1 MRKVTI
7 KGLLA
12 HKLRLAL
19 TALAIVLGVTF
30 ISGTFVLTDTLQ
42 NTFTTLFGSIYAK
55 VDFQVRGVAQLG
67 SGAGATRNELPESL
81 LATVRRVP
89 GVEAADGQVTGY
101 AQFVARDG
109 KAIAAGGGAPTL
121 GVAYDPEQKI
131 SPLHLIAG
139 GPPVTPDDVV
149 MDAGTAQKY
158 HFAVGQRVRILSAGP
173 PRTFTITGITQFGT
187 ADNLAG
193 ATLAAFT
200 LPTAQAIA
208 QETGKV
214 DDINVVTAP
223 GASKA
228 AVQRAIARVLPPGV
242 QVVTGQTV
250 VNESTSSIS
259 QALSFFSTALLVFAF
274 ISLFVG
280 AFTIYNTFSIIVGQR
295 TRELALLRIVGAS
308 RRQVFGSV
316 LGEAAITGFVSS
328 VIGLGLGVLAAL
340 GLQALLGGFGVTLPP
355 GSLVFEPRTVL
366 VGLAVGI
373 GVTVVSAIGPARGAV
388 RIPPVV
394 ALDDRQSVAGAS
406 LRRRFTWG
414 SVLALAGAVLLGL
427 GLAQPAIQL
436 VGIGAAGLFIGV
448 ATLSP
453 AIARP
458 LSSVIGRP
466 LPRLL
471 GVAGKLGRENS
482 MRSPRRTA
490 QTAAALMVGLALV
503 SAMAVFGASL
513 SRSATSSAD
522 QAISADMIVTATGS
536 GQLSNSV
543 PATAS
548 AVPGVTATTAF
559 YGGPFEFQ
567 NSLTRLTAVST
578 DRLAETVILRMTAGS
593 PAALSRGEL
602 LIDSTTA
609 RAKHLRVGGTV
620 RARFALTGPAVLR
633 IGGIYQAN
641 ALIGS
646 YLVSAGFFLA
656 HFPPQPPAGL
666 LLRTGGSTATDSAVT
681 RALAPYP
688 NLQVQTRAQ
697 FEQAQVSSVNQLL
710 GLVYALLGLAVIIAL
725 VGIVNTL
732 MLSVFERTREI
743 GLLRAVG
750 MQRRQVRAM
759 VRSEAVI
766 LAIFGAIVGIVIGTA
781 LGLALVASLR
791 QQGITET
798 VVPVSNLVIFLLLA
812 ALLGLVAASWPAR
825 RAARLDVLAAI
836 AAE

>member
-42 NTFTTLFGSIYAK
+42 NTFTVLFGNIYAK

-67 SGAGATRNELPESL
+67 TGANATRNELPESL
-81 LATVRRVP
+81 LATVRGVP
-89 GVEAADGQVTGY
+89 GVQAAQGEVTGY

-109 KAIAAGGGAPTL
+109 KAISTGGAPTL
-121 GVAYDPEQKI
+121 AVAFDPDQQI

-139 GPPVTPDDVV
+139 GPPAAPEDVV

-158 HFAVGQRVRILSAGP
+158 DFTVGQTVRILSAGP
-173 PRTFTITGITQFGT
+173 PRTFTITGITEFGT
-187 ADNLAG
+187 ANNLAG

-208 QETGKV
+208 QVPGKL
-214 DDINVVTAP
+214 DAINVVTAP
-223 GASKA
+223 GASQA
-228 AVQRAIARVLPPGV
+228 AVQKAIGRALPPGAE
-242 QVVTGQTV
+242 VVTGQTV
-250 VNESTSSIS
+250 ANENTSSVN

-316 LGEAAITGFVSS
+316 LAEAAITGLVSS

-340 GLQALLGGFGVTLPP
+340 GLQALLRGFGVTLPP

-366 VGLAVGI
+366 VGLAVGV

-394 ALDDRQSVAGAS
+394 ALDDRQSAARAS
-406 LRRRFTWG
+406 LRRRFIWG
-414 SVLALAGAVLLGL
+414 TAVAVIGAVLLGL
-427 GLAQPAIQL
+427 GLAKPAIQL
-436 VGIGAAGLFIGV
+436 VGIGAAALFIGV

-453 AIARP
+453 ALARP

-513 SRSATSSAD
+513 SKSATSSAD
-522 QAISADMIVTATGS
+522 QAISADLIVTATGS
-536 GQLSNSV
+536 GELSNSV

-548 AVPGVTATTAF
+548 AVPGVTASSAV
-559 YGGPFEFQ
+559 YQGPFEFQ
-567 NSLTRLTAVST
+567 NTLTSLTAVST
-578 DRLAETVILRMTAGS
+578 DHLADTVILRMTAGT

-609 RAKHLRVGGTV
+609 TSKHLSVGDPV
-620 RARFALTGPAVLR
+620 RARFARTGPAVLR

-646 YLVSAGFFLA
+646 YLVSAAFFGA
-656 HFPPQPPAGL
+656 HYPPQPPGAL
-666 LLRTGGSTATDSAVT
+666 LLRTNGAAVDHAVT
-681 RALAPYP
+681 KALAPYQ

-697 FEQAQVSSVNQLL
+697 FEQSQVSAVNQLL

-725 VGIVNTL
+725 IGIVNTL

-750 MQRRQVRAM
+750 MRRRQVRAM

-791 QQGITET
+791 QQGITDT
-798 VVPVSNLVIFLLLA
+798 AVPVTSLLIFLLLS

>member
-42 NTFTTLFGSIYAK
+42 NTFTVLFGNIYQK
-55 VDFQVRGVAQLG
+55 VDFQVRGIAQLG
-67 SGAGATRNELPESL
+67 TGANATRNELPESL
-81 LATVRRVP
+81 LATVRGVP
-89 GVEAADGQVTGY
+89 GVQAAVGEVTGY

-109 KAIAAGGGAPTL
+109 KAISTGGAPTL
-121 GVAYDPEQKI
+121 AVAFDPDQQI

-158 HFAVGQRVRILSAGP
+158 DFTVGQTVRILSAGP
-173 PRTFTITGITQFGT
+173 PRTFTITGITEFGT
-187 ADNLAG
+187 ANNLAG

-208 QETGKV
+208 LQTGKL
-214 DDINVVTAP
+214 DAINVVTAP

-228 AVQRAIARVLPPGV
+228 AVQRAIARALPPGAE
-242 QVVTGQTV
+242 VVTGQTV
-250 VNESTSSIS
+250 ADENTSSVN

-316 LGEAAITGFVSS
+316 LAEAAITGLVSS

-340 GLQALLGGFGVTLPP
+340 GLQALLRGFGVTLPP

-366 VGLAVGI
+366 VGLAVGV

-394 ALDDRQSVAGAS
+394 ALDDRQSAAGPS

-414 SVLALAGAVLLGL
+414 TVLALAGAVLLGI
-427 GLAQPAIQL
+427 GLAKPAIQL
-436 VGIGAAGLFIGV
+436 VGIGAAGLFVGV

-453 AIARP
+453 AVARP

-513 SRSATSSAD
+513 SKSATSSAD
-522 QAISADMIVTATGS
+522 QAISADLIVTATGS
-536 GQLSNSV
+536 GELSNSV

-548 AVPGVTATTAF
+548 AVPGVTASSAV
-559 YGGPFEFQ
+559 YQGRFEFQ
-567 NSLTRLTAVST
+567 NALTSLTAVST
-578 DRLAETVILRMTAGS
+578 DHLADTVILRLTAGTS
-593 PAALSRGEL
+593 AALSPGRAAHRLHHRHVQAPVGRQHGPGQVRPDRPGQATHRRNLPGQRPDREL
-602 LIDSTTA
+602 S
-609 RAKHLRVGGTV
+609 G
-620 RARFALTGPAVLR
+620 
-633 IGGIYQAN
+633 
-641 ALIGS
+641 
-646 YLVSAGFFLA
+646 
-656 HFPPQPPAGL
+656 
-666 LLRTGGSTATDSAVT
+666 
-681 RALAPYP
+681 
-688 NLQVQTRAQ
+688 
-697 FEQAQVSSVNQLL
+697 
-710 GLVYALLGLAVIIAL
+710 
-725 VGIVNTL
+725 
-732 MLSVFERTREI
+732 
-743 GLLRAVG
+743 
-750 MQRRQVRAM
+750 QRRV
-759 VRSEAVI
+759 
-766 LAIFGAIVGIVIGTA
+766 LPG
-781 LGLALVASLR
+781 
-791 QQGITET
+791 
-798 VVPVSNLVIFLLLA
+798 PLLA
-812 ALLGLVAASWPAR
+812 AAPGRAPAPH
-825 RAARLDVLAAI
+825 
-836 AAE
+836 

>member
-42 NTFTTLFGSIYAK
+42 NTFTVLFGNIYQK

-67 SGAGATRNELPESL
+67 TGANATRNELPESL
-81 LATVRRVP
+81 LATVRGVP
-89 GVEAADGQVTGY
+89 GVQAAQGEVTGY

-109 KAIAAGGGAPTL
+109 KAISTGGAPTL
-121 GVAYDPEQKI
+121 AVAFDPDQQI

-158 HFAVGQRVRILSAGP
+158 DFAVGQTVRILSAGP
-173 PRTFTITGITQFGT
+173 PRTFTITGITEFGT
-187 ADNLAG
+187 ANNLAG

-208 QETGKV
+208 QVPGKL
-214 DDINVVTAP
+214 DAINVVTAP

-228 AVQRAIARVLPPGV
+228 AVQKAIARALPSGAE
-242 QVVTGQTV
+242 VVTGQTV
-250 VNESTSSIS
+250 ANESTSSVN

-340 GLQALLGGFGVTLPP
+340 GLQALLKGFGVTLPP

-366 VGLAVGI
+366 VGLAVGV

-394 ALDDRQSVAGAS
+394 ALDDRQSAASAS
-406 LRRRFTWG
+406 LRRRFVWG
-414 SVLALAGAVLLGL
+414 TVLALAGAVLLGI
-427 GLAQPAIQL
+427 GLAKPAIQL

-453 AIARP
+453 AVARP

-466 LPRLL
+466 LPPLL

-513 SRSATSSAD
+513 SKSATSSAD
-522 QAISADMIVTATGS
+522 QAISADLIVTPTGS
-536 GQLSNSV
+536 GELSNSV

-548 AVPGVTATTAF
+548 AVPGVTASSAV
-559 YGGPFEFQ
+559 YQGRFEFQ
-567 NSLTRLTAVST
+567 NTLTSVTGVST
-578 DRLAETVILRMTAGS
+578 DHLADTVILRMTAGT
-593 PAALSRGEL
+593 PAALAQGEL

-609 RAKHLRVGGTV
+609 ASKHLSVGGQV
-620 RARFALTGPAVLR
+620 RARFARTGPAVLR

-646 YLVSAGFFLA
+646 YLVSAAFFLA
-656 HFPPQPPAGL
+656 HFPPQPPGAL
-666 LLRTGGSTATDSAVT
+666 LIRTNGAAVDNAVT
-681 RALAPYP
+681 KALAPYQ

-697 FEQAQVSSVNQLL
+697 FEQSQVSAVNQLL

-725 VGIVNTL
+725 IGIVNTL

-750 MQRRQVRAM
+750 MRRRQVRAM

-781 LGLALVASLR
+781 LGLAFVASLR
-791 QQGITET
+791 HQGITET
-798 VVPVSNLVIFLLLA
+798 VVPVSSLLIFLVLS